1 MNFDTKLILILLV
14 TISAAFASLNGECSG
29 RTGICIKTS
38 TCSSYGGQS
47 YSGKCPSDPNDVKC
61 CDSIPCSANGKSGYC
76 VFSNQCGGETVSGK
90 CPGGNDFKC
99 CLSGQIDPTPT
110 PTPTPGQK
118 DSTFNGPCS
127 GGGGACIN
135 TDIYSCDTRLT
146 SGKCPGGNNVKCC
159 VSGSRPS
166 WYINQGDYKKIL
178 CSIPGTKPVDKS
190 VSSSGCGPSSL
201 AMAIRILTGQ
211 NVSPEVLFLKGY
223 QDKLYEG
230 NGFSKYALTT
240 LGKKYG
246 VSVTWTESADSA
258 FSALQN
264 KNPVIFNVRP
274 EDKYH
279 FTREGHYILLY
290 GTKTE
295 NGVKKVYVFD
305 PNGGNKYINVLFPF
319 KKSDGGIEK
328 AKGSFGIV
336 KKA

>member
-29 RTGICIKTS
+29 RKGICIKTS

-76 VFSNQCGGETVSGK
+76 VFSSQCGGETVSGK

-110 PTPTPGQK
+110 PTPGTK

-230 NGFSKYALTT
+230 NGFSHYALTT

-246 VSVTWTESADSA
+246 VTVTWTESADSA